1 MTYFCF
7 QTFKMRKLLY
17 LFLVS
22 FLFTAS
28 CDDGDIITI
37 NLDFDEE
44 LELCANGLNYVV
56 FDTKTD
62 PYESI
67 TLLFPVND
75 ANNLIFDPVNN
86 PHSGTLTI
94 NGSSI
99 KFNYRTYD
107 GDPVGELICEEI
119 PSSSVNIIKD
129 YQAESGTIEYQTTY
143 EDIDNRRYITVAFTA
158 KGLDLEILNSTEEF
172 LGTFEWDYEL

>member
-1 MTYFCF
+1 
-7 QTFKMRKLLY
+7 MRKLSY
-17 LFLVS
+17 LFSVL
-22 FLFTAS
+22 LLLTTS
-28 CDDGDIITI
+28 CDDGEVIDI
-37 NLDFDEE
+37 NLEFDEE

-56 FDTKTD
+56 YDIKTD

-67 TLLFPVND
+67 TILFPVND
-75 ANNLIFDPVNN
+75 SNNLIFNPVDN

-107 GDPVGELICEEI
+107 GDPIGELICEEI
-119 PSSSVNIIKD
+119 PSSTVNITKD
-129 YQAESGTIEYQTTY
+129 YPAEGGTIEYHTTY
-143 EDIDNRRYITVAFTA
+143 EDIDNRRYITVAFTV

-172 LGTFEWDYEL
+172 LGTYQWDYEL